1 MRRTGDDGGGVLV
14 IVALCLPVFVVFI
27 TLVVDV
33 GNWFVHKRHLQMQ
46 ADAGAL
52 AGGGLFTF
60 PCSDNPILAE
70 TRKYAGDPANGAPY
84 NLQVA
89 PTDQANVHVLVN
101 SDRFWNEGGTDF
113 SDGGPPC
120 AARMVDVK
128 ITEASLP
135 WFFGLNVVPAINAHA
150 RVMIQALR
158 QARGAL
164 PVAVPD
170 VDPRRGHA
178 YFVDETSG
186 ALLAST
192 PLTMVGTSNGLAV
205 WDNAAAP
212 VSVPINSSRI
222 GVRIAL
228 GGGPS
233 STCGEYL
240 VECYDLAS
248 QNGIVFVRGYPS
260 TGSATQPNPPIAR
273 DVRLY
278 AASCPDGYFHDSS
291 ASCSI
296 GVSADVD
303 FGVADPAVV
312 GAKVSAVVAGTEHAL
327 SYDATSG
334 RWVSTTYFG
343 VAPGA
348 GPVGVELKWE
358 ETSGTV
364 SGNNCTT
371 TGGNRCRGTFGIVQ
385 RTFSATAVRSG
396 PVKQVEIYEGGVP
409 GANSFATGTTHD
421 LVVRIAIAGNLEVAQ
436 SVSDPLVEL
445 RVTGGSQNQ
454 SIDCDPNLPN
464 LRDEIEQGCAPLYA
478 INEGAPCP
486 STAPSLWASPQP
498 WDCVAVQTGGAVGQL
513 EQGMRG
519 RILGGASSCT
529 SPNNWASFPNIPAD
543 DPRIVP
549 VFVTPF
555 GTFTGSGNEVVPVS
569 KFATFYVTGWF
580 SSPCPNDDP
589 VPDRGYVVGHFIK
602 YIYVL
607 NNGGG
612 SGELCDFD
620 AFGSCIAVLTE

>member
-1 MRRTGDDGGGVLV
+1 
-14 IVALCLPVFVVFI
+14 
-27 TLVVDV
+27 
-33 GNWFVHKRHLQMQ
+33 
-46 ADAGAL
+46 
-52 AGGGLFTF
+52 
-60 PCSDNPILAE
+60 
-70 TRKYAGDPANGAPY
+70 
-84 NLQVA
+84 
-89 PTDQANVHVLVN
+89 
-101 SDRFWNEGGTDF
+101 
-113 SDGGPPC
+113 PC

-135 WFFGLNVVPAINAHA
+135 WFFGLDVVPAINAHA

-170 VDPRRGHA
+170 VDPRSGRA
-178 YFVDETSG
+178 YFVDEATG
-186 ALLAST
+186 TVLASA
-192 PLTMVGTSNGLAV
+192 PLTRVGTSNGLAI

-212 VSVPINSSRI
+212 VSVAINSSRI

-228 GGGPS
+228 GGGAS

-240 VECYDLAS
+240 VECYDLES
-248 QNGIVFVRGYPS
+248 SNGVVFVRGYS
-260 TGSATQPNPPIAR
+260 TSGSGAQPNPPVAR
-273 DVRLY
+273 DVRLF
-278 AASCPDGYFHDSS
+278 AASCPDGYFSTSS
-291 ASCSI
+291 STCSI
-296 GVSADVD
+296 GVSAVVD
-303 FGVADPAVV
+303 FGVADPAAV
-312 GAKVSAVVAGTEHAL
+312 GGKVSAVVGGTELPL
-327 SYDATSG
+327 SYDAASG
-334 RWVSTTYFG
+334 RWVSTSYFP
-343 VAPGA
+343 VAPA
-348 GPVGVELKWE
+348 VGPIGVELKWE
-358 ETSGTV
+358 ETIGTV

-371 TGGNRCRGTFGIVQ
+371 TGGNRCRGTFGVVQ
-385 RTFSATAVRSG
+385 RTFSSTSERSG
-396 PVKQVEIYEGGVP
+396 PVKQVEILESGVS
-409 GANSFATGTTHD
+409 GANSFATGTTHE

-486 STAPSLWASPQP
+486 STAPSLWSSPQP

-529 SPNNWASFPNIPAD
+529 SPNNWASFPNIPPD

-589 VPDRGYVVGHFIK
+589 VPDRGYVVGHFIQ
-602 YIYVL
+602 YVYVL

-612 SGELCDFD
+612 SGELCDFG

>member
-1 MRRTGDDGGGVLV
+1 MRRIGDDGGGVLV

-52 AGGGLFTF
+52 AGGGLFTV
-60 PCSDNPILAE
+60 PVLRRP
-70 TRKYAGDPANGAPY
+70 DPRRDAQVRRRPGERRPVQPPGRADRPGERPRPRQLRSLLERGRHG
-84 NLQVA
+84 LQRRR
-89 PTDQANVHVLVN
+89 P
-101 SDRFWNEGGTDF
+101 S
-113 SDGGPPC
+113 C

-170 VDPRRGHA
+170 VDPRSARA
-178 YFVDETSG
+178 YFVDEALG

-192 PLTMVGTSNGLAV
+192 PLTRAGTSNGLAV

-212 VSVPINSSRI
+212 VSVPIDSSRI

-228 GGGPS
+228 GGGSS

-248 QNGIVFVRGYPS
+248 GNGIVFVRGYS
-260 TGSATQPNPPIAR
+260 ATGSAAQPNPPIAR
-273 DVRLY
+273 DVRLF

-296 GVSADVD
+296 GVSAAVD
-303 FGVADPAVV
+303 FGVADPAAV
-312 GAKVSAVVAGTEHAL
+312 GGKVSAVVAGTELPL

-371 TGGNRCRGTFGIVQ
+371 TGGNRCKGTFGVVQ
-385 RTFSATAVRSG
+385 RTFSATVDRSG

-421 LVVRIAIAGNLEVAQ
+421 LVVRVAIAGNLEVAQ

-486 STAPSLWASPQP
+486 STAPTLWASPQP
-498 WDCVAVQTGGAVGQL
+498 WDCVAV
-513 EQGMRG
+513 
-519 RILGGASSCT
+519 
-529 SPNNWASFPNIPAD
+529 
-543 DPRIVP
+543 
-549 VFVTPF
+549 
-555 GTFTGSGNEVVPVS
+555 
-569 KFATFYVTGWF
+569 
-580 SSPCPNDDP
+580 
-589 VPDRGYVVGHFIK
+589 PDRRRRRPAGAGHARSHPGRRQ
-602 YIYVL
+602 L
-607 NNGGG
+607 LHEPEQL
-612 SGELCDFD
+612 GELPQHP
-620 AFGSCIAVLTE
+620 A